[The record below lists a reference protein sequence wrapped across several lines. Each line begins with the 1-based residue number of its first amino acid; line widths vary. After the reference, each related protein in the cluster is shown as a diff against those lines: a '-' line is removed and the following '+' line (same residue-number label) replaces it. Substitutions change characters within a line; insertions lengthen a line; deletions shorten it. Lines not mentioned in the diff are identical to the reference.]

1 LKQERAGLGQ
11 IVCSLVSKGE
21 LTFPGADFKTSRILM
36 RRNLTDDRALTP
48 ERGAHNLQTKPRM
61 DRGLIIKVLGSHLIY
76 VHQALVINTNF
87 GWIWASVAQG
97 KKGKVLRH
105 GRRVGNILTN
115 WAIETGGAL
124 A

>member
-1 LKQERAGLGQ
+1 
-11 IVCSLVSKGE
+11 
-21 LTFPGADFKTSRILM
+21 
-36 RRNLTDDRALTP
+36 
-48 ERGAHNLQTKPRM
+48 M